1 MIEEKMGEQKD
12 RVEKEPPSPIKD
24 ERHVQSPWQIGIYQR
39 EHEEH

>member
-24 ERHVQSPWQIGIYQR
+24 ERHVQSPWQTGIYQR